1 MCSEAAG
8 QIVALLRCL
17 DNFKILAPASS
28 DIIHMLSHAALV
40 CGKSGSGYLFLT
52 KSCCYSSMP
61 TTQLYHKTNMPLQ
74 QKPTSSNAVSG
85 CRRSAAFGHQPLSS
99 DSSLKDVSPD
109 PSSFLSLRAYPMAL
123 VVKGGKELTAK
134 HRNTV
139 RGLQSTTV
147 PCSLADVLHLFCL
160 DITAFLDA
168 ITPHIDGSVASTRG
182 TASPPLSGH
191 VELLHA
197 GKSRD
202 WTSDTAGRH
211 GEC

>member
-1 MCSEAAG
+1 
-8 QIVALLRCL
+8 
-17 DNFKILAPASS
+17 
-28 DIIHMLSHAALV
+28 MLSHAALV
-40 CGKSGSGYLFLT
+40 CGKYGSGYLFLT

-139 RGLQSTTV
+139 RGLPIDDCALLTRRCLAPFLLRHHSLSRRNHSPHRRFCRQHTRHSFSAALRSCRTPSRREV
-147 PCSLADVLHLFCL
+147 PRL
-160 DITAFLDA
+160 D
-168 ITPHIDGSVASTRG
+168 
-182 TASPPLSGH
+182 
-191 VELLHA
+191 
-197 GKSRD
+197 K
-202 WTSDTAGRH
+202 
-211 GEC
+211 

>member
-1 MCSEAAG
+1 M
-8 QIVALLRCL
+8 
-17 DNFKILAPASS
+17 D
-28 DIIHMLSHAALV
+28 
-40 CGKSGSGYLFLT
+40 
-52 KSCCYSSMP
+52 
-61 TTQLYHKTNMPLQ
+61 
-74 QKPTSSNAVSG
+74 
-85 CRRSAAFGHQPLSS
+85 
-99 DSSLKDVSPD
+99 
-109 PSSFLSLRAYPMAL
+109 L

-139 RGLQSTTV
+139 RGLQSMIV
-147 PCSLADVLHLFCL
+147 PCSLADVLSLFCL

-168 ITPHIDGSVASTRG
+168 ITPHIHSSVASTHG

-197 GKSRD
+197 RKSRD